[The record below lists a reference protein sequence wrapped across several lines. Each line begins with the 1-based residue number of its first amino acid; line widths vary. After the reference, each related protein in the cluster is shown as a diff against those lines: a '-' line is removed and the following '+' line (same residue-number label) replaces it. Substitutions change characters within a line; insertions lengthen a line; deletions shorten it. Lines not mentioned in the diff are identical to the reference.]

1 MFSNLK
7 VLPTP
12 ETRLYKILNDT
23 EFRRVFLTNLK
34 TYNPLIVTLY
44 RSGILPLFGFSRTI
58 LLLTTT
64 GRKSGKPRVTPIGY
78 FRIGGVIHLFSA
90 WGKGAGWYKNMI
102 ANPGN
107 VHIQIGLRRWSV
119 QAQILTEPDEIQH
132 TIGQLVAESPYQAQ
146 ALFGWQPDRDHTD
159 EIDFSV
165 VLEKVIVVRFVNK
178 PTSKPPSQ
186 PSNQEEKE

>member
-1 MFSNLK
+1 MISNLR
-7 VLPTP
+7 VFPTP
-12 ETRLYKILNDT
+12 KTRLYKILNDT
-23 EFRRVFLTNLK
+23 EFRRVFLANLK

-78 FRIGGVIHLFSA
+78 FRIVCVIHLFSA
-90 WGKGAGWYKNMI
+90 WGKEAGWYKNMI
-102 ANPGN
+102 ANPDN
-107 VHIQIGLRRWSV
+107 VYIQIGLRRWSV
-119 QAQILTEPDEIQH
+119 QAQILTESAEIQR
-132 TIGQLVAESPYQAQ
+132 TIVQLVTESPYQAQ

-178 PTSKPPSQ
+178 PTSIPQ
-186 PSNQEEKE
+186 TQHSNQEEKK